1 VLRNG
6 FARKR
11 KGACA
16 FAKAGKISIL
26 ESEMNRASGLGLC
39 IVMATS
45 PLTLSSSALFLYA
58 QASGQA
64 GEPVAYS
71 SIHELNQLLD
81 PLQQLSQTVQADLA
95 KLRIERWKTDAGTK
109 RQTQSNVDSLTRNL
123 HDALPDIISGL
134 RNSPESL
141 PATFKLYRNLDALYD
156 VFGSVTESTG
166 AFGTKDEFQAL
177 DNDLS
182 QLEQSRRAIADRMA
196 SLSAQKENE
205 LANLHT
211 KLQQVQSA
219 ATPAGTA
226 SGNKVVVDDTTPAK
240 KPVKHKPKPK
250 APATTPASTTTA
262 PAAAP
267 QTGTPPAANPN

>member
-1 VLRNG
+1 
-6 FARKR
+6 
-11 KGACA
+11 
-16 FAKAGKISIL
+16 
-26 ESEMNRASGLGLC
+26 MNRASGLGLC

-58 QASGQA
+58 QAPTQISAAQPIPNAASGQA